1 MNYKI
6 FNENKFVYFV
16 LFVISIIAYDV
27 IYGLETL
34 IPTNISWLMS
44 MYHDWGQHYL
54 GWAFYKEAD
63 WTFPLGKMDN
73 FYYPVGTNVGFTD
86 SIPLLAF
93 VFKIFAFLLPEDF
106 QYFGIW
112 LLSCFFLNAY
122 FTNKI
127 LKLYNVNNIIIYLAS
142 ILIVTNPVL
151 VFRGMHPALCAHWL
165 ILGSFYYYLIPTTN
179 INAISNYKKQSILFL
194 LSATIN
200 PYLAI
205 MTAGFNI
212 VLAIKNYFF
221 DKSISLKQVFLLPFL
236 SIASGLIFWL
246 IFGLI
251 EFNKATNLDVGNIY
265 GQYGFNL
272 NSFFNSYGHY
282 SKFIPHLGMVTDLQH
297 EGFGYLGLG
306 LLILVTI
313 SIILL
318 FYFILNKKLNKK
330 YLFLT
335 PLILLCSFM
344 LVFAITNIVTYGE
357 HVLFKYPTLGII
369 EKLGNIFR
377 ANGRFSWPF
386 YYLLIIGSFLVFN
399 KLKINVKIKYI
410 FIIGLTI
417 FQLYDIE
424 NLLTSRDLKY
434 GSFDSK
440 LDEVKWKL
448 LIDNF
453 EEVITYPAY
462 SNNMVY
468 TMDYQDLMFVALKSH
483 KPISIGYVAREN
495 VIEGQIFK
503 DSIIN
508 SLKRGEINKNRIYI
522 TNPANLKDFNVLIY
536 KDKVNLKRLDG
547 FVAIYS
553 KEKNLK
559 TDFKSNEL
567 NIKYIDSVKNSYKK
581 NISFKEVNN
590 NWQSKE
596 NIQFNVE
603 KYSFEDDVMQISGW
617 AFNKSVTTN
626 LKDSIFIALSN
637 KEKAYLFSTSPVS
650 RGDITAVYKKGNLD
664 NSGFSTT
671 LFTEKIPKQAYELG
685 IVIKDKNGKYHYAK
699 TDKLTE
705 VGKKKYQNFTLL
717 NKLPNSESKIMS
729 NLESVEQKN
738 VFIQM
743 NGWAALEKRNT
754 KNCKI
759 KIVLLSKSKKYLF
772 DTNLIIRNDVTL
784 ANENKFNYDYSGFE
798 LKFLTKDLPKGE
810 YNVGVIIE
818 DNNEKKSYYKQF
830 EKKLTL

>member
-1 MNYKI
+1 MKNRILKGNKI
-6 FNENKFVYFV
+6 VYFI
-16 LFVISIIAYDV
+16 LFLISFIAYDV

-54 GWAFYKEAD
+54 GWAYYRDAD
-63 WTFPLGKMDN
+63 WSFPLGKMDN

-93 VFKIFAFLLPEDF
+93 VFKIFSFLLPEDF

-112 LLSCFFLNAY
+112 LLSCLFLNAFY
-122 FTNKI
+122 TTKI
-127 LKLYNVNNIIIYLAS
+127 LKLFKVSNLVIYIAAV
-142 ILIVTNPVL
+142 LIVTNPVI

-165 ILGSFYYYLIPTTN
+165 ILGSFYYYLVPTTKE
-179 INAISNYKKQSILFL
+179 NAVSNYKKQGILFF

-205 MTAGFNI
+205 MVAGFNI
-212 VLAIKNYFF
+212 VLAIKNYYYE
-221 DKSISLKQVFLLPFL
+221 KSISIKQVFLLPFL
-236 SIASGLIFWL
+236 SIASGLFFWI

-306 LLILVTI
+306 LLFLVIT
-313 SIILL
+313 SI
-318 FYFILNKKLNKK
+318 FVFQYFIVTKKVNKNHQ
-330 YLFLT
+330 YLL
-335 PLILLCSFM
+335 PLILLCTLM
-344 LVFAITNIVTYGE
+344 LFFAITNIVTYGE
-357 HVLFKYPTLGII
+357 QVLFKYPTLGII

-386 YYLLIIGSFLVFN
+386 YYLLIIGSILIFN
-399 KLKINVKIKYI
+399 KLKFNTYVKY
-410 FIIGLTI
+410 FVFVGLTF

-440 LDEVKWKL
+440 LDEEKWKL
-448 LIDNF
+448 LLENF
-453 EEVITYPAY
+453 DEVITYPAY
-462 SNNMVY
+462 TNNMVY
-468 TMDYQDLMFVALKSH
+468 NMDYQDLMYVALKSH

-495 VIEGQIFK
+495 VVEGQIFK

-508 SLKRGEINKNRIYI
+508 SLKSGEIAKNRIYI
-522 TNPANLKDFNVLIY
+522 TNAANLKDFNVLIY

-547 FVAIYS
+547 FIAIYS
-553 KEKNLK
+553 KGTSLK
-559 TDFKSNEL
+559 TDFISSEL
-567 NIKYIDSVKNSYKK
+567 NLKYIDSVKNSYLK
-581 NISFKEVNN
+581 NMSFKEVAN
-590 NWQSKE
+590 NWNSKE

-603 KYSFEDDVMQISGW
+603 AYSFEDDVMQISGW
-617 AFNKSVTTN
+617 AFNKSVSTN
-626 LKDSIFIALSN
+626 LNDSIFIALTN
-637 KEKAYLFSTSPVS
+637 KGKTYLFPTTAVS

-671 LFTEKIPKQAYELG
+671 LFTEKLPKQSYELG
-685 IVIKDKNGKYHYAK
+685 IVIKDQNGKYHYSK
-699 TDKLTE
+699 TDKLSE
-705 VGKKKYQNFTLL
+705 VGKRKYQTFTLI
-717 NKLPNSESKIMS
+717 NKLPDSKSIIMS
-729 NLESVEQKN
+729 NLETIENKN
-738 VFIQM
+738 NFIKM
-743 NGWAALEKRNT
+743 SGWAALEKRNSI
-754 KNCKI
+754 NCKI
-759 KIVLLSKSKKYLF
+759 KIVLLSKSKMYLY
-772 DTNLIIRNDVTL
+772 DTNLVTRNDVTL
-784 ANENKFNYDYSGFE
+784 ANENKYNYDYSGFE
-798 LKFLTKDLPKGE
+798 FKFLTKELPKGE
-810 YNVGVIIE
+810 YRVGVIIE
-818 DNNEKKSYYKQF
+818 DTNEKSSHYKQF